1 MRELSQGAWIRGEDM
16 TSFNRVASRIRGS
29 VAIVAVIAVGGLATV
44 ACGGGDSGGTS
55 LRYGYDLSA
64 QFTNT
69 FDVAESK
76 GDCDG
81 IPMSYIYS
89 SVLGYD
95 PKSGELLPE
104 LATEWVIEGEA
115 KKSITLTLRDDVT
128 FHDGTKLDA
137 AAVKQGIDR
146 NNKNDQLSGLDPIQT
161 IEVVNP
167 TTLKIQLKNNQA
179 MPLLYAMAD
188 ARDGMIMSP
197 SSVDTA
203 GEHPIGSGPFKF
215 IEYKPGQGISLE
227 RYDGYWE
234 KDAYDFDGIEFT
246 QVGTGPPALT
256 ALKAGSVD
264 MIRAEIESLEA
275 IESDENLGSV
285 LQPSGAYLQFQM
297 REKYKDGRKSPFADE
312 RVRKA
317 MRYAINTEEIN
328 RIVERG
334 KGEVASQP
342 LPKDSPGYDPS
353 IANAYPFDP
362 AKAKALLTEAG
373 LPNGFEFTMAIP
385 GPGIKNM
392 ADQGQ
397 LIQDQLKKIGVTAK
411 IVPILGQDIATQYY
425 IQGGADSFAAARL
438 ASTFYPTAIDSQ
450 WGRYEFVAIWNG
462 AENAVITDLMN
473 KALGSNDQAEI
484 AGFVQQAAQY
494 TSEHALE
501 VPIAFMPQIIGFDK
515 SRVGGTFTGQYDI
528 CKAPDL
534 SGLKMK

>member
-1 MRELSQGAWIRGEDM
+1 MRELSQGARIRGDDM
-16 TSFNRVASRIRGS
+16 TSLSSIASRIRGS
-29 VAIVAVIAVGGLATV
+29 VGIVAVIAVGGLATV

-95 PKSGELLPE
+95 SISGELLPE
-104 LATEWVIEGEA
+104 LATKWVIEGGA

-179 MPLLYAMAD
+179 MPLLYTMAD

-203 GEHPIGSGPFKF
+203 GDRPIGSGPFKF
-215 IEYKPGQGISLE
+215 IEYKPGQGITLE

-264 MIRAEIESLEA
+264 MIRAEMESLEA
-275 IESDENLGSV
+275 IQSDENLGV
-285 LQPSGAYLQFQM
+285 VVQPSGAYLQLQM
-297 REKYKDGRKSPFADE
+297 REAYKDGRKSPFADE

-328 RIVERG
+328 KIVQRG

-342 LPKDSPGYDPS
+342 LPKDSPGYDAS

-362 AKAKALLTEAG
+362 AKAKALLAEAG

-425 IQGGADSFAAARL
+425 IQGGGDAFAAARL

-450 WGRYEFVAIWNG
+450 WGKYEFVAIWNG
-462 AENAVITDLMN
+462 AENQEITDLMN

-484 AGFVQQAAQY
+484 ADLTKQAARY

-515 SRVGGTFTGQYDI
+515 ARVGGTFTGQYDI